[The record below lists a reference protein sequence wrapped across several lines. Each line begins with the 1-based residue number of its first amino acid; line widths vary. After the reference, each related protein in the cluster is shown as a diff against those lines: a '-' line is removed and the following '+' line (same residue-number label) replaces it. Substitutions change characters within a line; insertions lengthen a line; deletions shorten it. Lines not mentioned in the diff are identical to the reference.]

1 MKFKAKMDIDF
12 NQNDLFEEKV
22 QKATM
27 AYAKNVSRKA
37 MEEEINEEI
46 ARIAKNHM
54 KKLQEKTFY
63 SNDTQLE
70 KLIKEEINKQIIE
83 IIGSDKDLQCKTA
96 KITTEEMG
104 KRMDA
109 ASLIVQEQVNDLFKS
124 QDVKAMVQNEIAK
137 QVPRV
142 VLDCIKESMG

>member
-54 KKLQEKTFY
+54 KKLHHCDGAFFNPI
-63 SNDTQLE
+63 SF
-70 KLIKEEINKQIIE
+70 KL
-83 IIGSDKDLQCKTA
+83 SDKIVRKTLL
-96 KITTEEMG
+96 T
-104 KRMDA
+104 
-109 ASLIVQEQVNDLFKS
+109 V
-124 QDVKAMVQNEIAK
+124 
-137 QVPRV
+137 
-142 VLDCIKESMG
+142 